1 MFAVVAAVAAA
12 AFALFCCC
20 TISNTA
26 WTNCAMVA
34 GPVGGPVGDAGGGGI
49 CGGAAGGGVCGTPGC
64 GRGGMSK
71 SESLPVA
78 IAAVHR

>member
-1 MFAVVAAVAAA
+1 
-12 AFALFCCC
+12 
-20 TISNTA
+20 
-26 WTNCAMVA
+26 MVA

-78 IAAVHR
+78 VAAVHR